1 MAAKTKR
8 ISTLIESQLP
18 EFISGEYQLFSRF
31 LEKYYESLEVQGGT
45 LDVINNLQKYAD
57 IDFYEKNLL
66 KQSDLLAVQITESSS
81 TIVLQD
87 ASSFPRKNGYVR
99 IDDEIIFYAT
109 RTDTELR
116 ECSRGVSGNTTLGD
130 LYDSSDFVSTT
141 AVTHAAGR
149 TVYNVSNLFLYAF
162 VKNFENQ
169 YLGSFPEKYLKG
181 DVDKRTLIKNI
192 QKFYKTKGTSSSISF
207 IFNTIVNKEP
217 DSPKVYN
224 PKDFTYKSSE
234 SDWVKTFAIK
244 AKLVSGDPKTL
255 IGKKLVQ
262 TATAEYGYADAIV
275 DNVSPLGTFDGE
287 QIYNVVLAPETVNGE
302 FSVSTKTTLQKRLD
316 QSKTSGRIDVFST
329 IGWDQEGS
337 ILIGEEIIE
346 FEDKN
351 ATQFIIKSRGSIPL
365 TYEVGETVY
374 KPVSLIS
381 GDVRL
386 TSMGVVYDLKVKSSD
401 PYASAGDKVQVSPP
415 GFQTA
420 DPKIVVTGTNTPRW
434 IFNSSSVSAPTNTNV
449 ESALSEVKTNVS
461 AIFADDQYYYIAS
474 SSYPNYTILDGVTAT
489 QRVEDQNLLRLI
501 RKQSTRTTEIYET
514 PKKDVGILVNGTPI
528 YSYKDNESIR
538 YGLLEKIEVESRGS
552 GYVNPPFVLV
562 DGLPNKARAVMS
574 GQIVDGY
581 IVDTQD
587 VFPKT
592 PEITVTSGRNASIR
606 AIVTNGKVTSLVI
619 DNPGEFYSSPP
630 IVSIR
635 DRKGKGRFAN
645 FEAIVDIDGDITGF
659 NKIEEGSFYTQEN
672 IEVVIIPVGSGAVG
686 TPLLKEW
693 NKNRYESLKSDLD
706 TENGYLF
713 ANTNV
718 KYGYGYGHVANPKT
732 LRVTLNDNI
741 DSTGSEPA
749 SKTHSPIIGFAYDG
763 NPIYG
768 PFGYTNPL
776 NSQSSI
782 SRMTS
787 SYSLKGNR
795 TGGPEIVDYQL
806 GFFTNDY
813 EYIHKSGSLDE
824 NNGRYCVT
832 PDFPEGTYAY
842 FLTIDNTQEPQFP
855 YFVGKNFYSLP
866 VDSNYN
872 SDISQSEIPKSAK
885 RLNSSGITNNGEGLI
900 AFVSE
905 VKSGTVDSLQVD
917 DSSANFSPNSRVRF
931 DNSDT
936 EGRDVEAIVSSVN
949 GKSVNYLQSKEDKVV
964 RLTTIQN
971 AYLFTDDTLTQPSS
985 NASGTIVGLVQNENV
1000 IVLKDVI
1007 GTFDNTGTFSA
1018 TIKTFSLL
1026 IDQNGSYT
1034 GGATL
1039 FLTDGKNPPVA
1050 EAIILESTN
1059 KQNIVTIKATAGDW
1073 NLFNDP
1079 NNDYFIQ
1086 SDNLFNTSGSRIITL
1101 SSLSDNLEPFEVNQ
1115 SVALIETAT
1124 DHGLGVGDDVVID
1137 INPDDT
1143 TKSKTYYVR
1152 KRLYQEVTFLT
1163 PKNDTKINFSGVG
1176 RFDILNGGIGYA
1188 VGTYED
1194 VSLTGGSGTGAK
1206 ATLVVSEKVIGG
1218 NPTGVVSSVTITDFG
1233 SGYKKFD
1240 DLSVEDS
1247 DLQRSSAPTLGTS
1260 RLTIRVDHAGF
1271 AAGSNS
1277 LYVESTIGF
1286 ANNDLLQIGNE
1297 VVKITSIDS
1306 TNNIFTV
1313 DRAQDGTS
1321 ELDHYDNQVVSL
1333 YKGGYNFT
1341 DNFRITTDSGSGFI
1355 RSYDRETQKAIIVF
1369 EYSTTKLTARDL
1381 LVGTNFFDASAPT
1394 NRFVSVGSATES
1406 DFKFEFSEDNVSFTK
1421 NPNINIQEFY
1431 RYVFDTSHSSM
1442 TGIALDFSPSKN
1454 YNVVTIEKLQSSV
1467 SPGSTGALIDLK
1479 FGFGSRLA
1487 TNGYSEKIGTD
1498 FTNFYYFDKNGIV
1511 SSDDRYLKII
1521 TDPLQGNKK
1530 VTYVT
1535 PNRFVYDV
1543 PFEPLYDGSGTIT
1556 YKTTGE
1562 FAVGSIDSFRIT
1574 NSGLNYKKVPIISGV
1589 DPNTNFKAKGT
1600 VIFDTVTNTING
1612 VNITD
1617 KGSNYVDPKVIITNG
1632 DGSGAEFNVISRGGE
1647 VFSITVKNSGK
1658 GYTYQPEIE
1667 IVEGS
1672 VEIYAVSNSI
1682 GVPQSIKISQ
1692 NGGAYHLDNTVASTF
1707 TGKYVVS
1714 LKNPQGNFLE
1724 GEIVKQTI
1732 NGIEVSRAEVSEW
1745 RPGSNLLKL
1754 EKIQGTLRQNFEIKG
1769 SVSKSTGTVTS
1780 IFVTELNPSIASF
1793 YDNIGYYVSD
1803 RGRLGV
1809 SNQRITDSFFYQ
1821 DYSYVIK
1828 SKTSIEQW
1836 RDLIKSTT
1844 HPAGFKLFGE
1854 VSIDAEAT
1862 NKMPVQSPSAGHFT
1876 VIQLWDPQ
1884 KNTVTVENTR
1894 RTITQTVQKV
1904 DQYNIVKGLGSA
1916 STSEFNF
1923 NETRAFEVKLSADFD
1938 GYYDT
1943 DGRLQGT
1950 KTFQVKD
1957 DEGNLF
1963 TPYNASNLIITLDG
1977 VLQEPEVAYTVSGQ
1991 TITFTNPPLGDNTK
2005 QTGNAISDVTTYDGV
2020 TFYGKYIQF
2029 KDNQYDNRYIRKIR
2043 NIFQRNGRWID
2054 AANQVERNRAFIVA
2068 ESIGYAKTKY
2078 PTLDWSTK
2086 TDDYERDLGFIVD
2099 AYSHDLRFGGNVKI
2113 NSYLNIINDNNDY
2126 DYFTTNKSESL
2137 GIVRYLTNLVNL
2149 SVRNWDFVEEN
2160 VSYLQGSFKVTVS
2173 DTKNLAVGMHIS
2185 SGTAFS
2191 SGTKIVSIDSNT
2203 EITLNRAALANSG
2216 GAGGASVGITNLQGT
2231 APAGGTTLPT
2241 AIGRVVSGGQYQVP
2255 PGSVVAV
2262 PVSFSSSDS
2271 ATFFFSGI
2279 NNGTYYDAS
2288 NLIERNKQYIREELV
2303 GWFAATYPTTTWT
2316 DLVKDANEYI
2326 DSIVYHLRFGGN
2338 EYVVDLAQNYYQN
2351 TFYPYP
2357 ETLKYGV
2364 DATKFSAGYS
2374 YVRDLMVLA
2383 MRNSLPTGTYTNVAP
2398 YFDNSIA
2405 TDPSFPLCAQ
2415 VESALDSFYSIM
2427 NTVLTEGKGL
2437 VEKSSVNS
2445 SKPGNWTGLLPYSN
2459 YTIIPDSLLP
2469 SYECADVVSSV
2480 DSLYTTITNI
2490 LDGNAVPIAY
2500 PDYVDGENKIFE
2512 LYWEDGSDAITE
2524 EDEDLFLTI
2533 NAVLQKP
2540 KYREDYPAEDAYYI
2554 DRTVI
2559 PNRIVFDVAPI
2570 WDQDLGAKSVGEP
2583 TAVEKVVGVGV
2594 GNYKRLTIDKN
2605 LIDGSRGGPFL
2616 ILDLEDLT
2624 VQSIED
2630 NAYLYV
2636 FLDGVLQREG
2646 YSYDVVGPNIT
2657 FKAPIKKEMK
2667 IDIRYLYGREI
2678 GQILNIYDY
2687 LPDTYY
2693 AKGSV
2698 ELQTTSGAAALVEGS
2713 WAGEYT
2719 GNTLQCW
2726 QINPDGTRNIIGE
2739 VLEIV
2744 ATGDVL
2750 NLDVYGMKCDL
2761 IQGDPVVFVIKGHY
2775 DVNYTVP
2782 LAPTGSTIAYDVD
2795 DAGRLQLSDNFT
2807 AWKGSIIRKSYKN
2820 PFVSLS
2826 DNDFIRVEGES
2837 RFRRIKKLPQVVG
2850 TREQRLQKGS
2860 TNAIFGTV
2868 EVETYSGVTRGEGLS
2883 VVATVENGRVVS
2895 LSWNQRS
2902 FDPLTQPTAYQY
2914 YTPPVLN
2921 FVPQDGNGG
2930 GAKAVVLVS
2939 KGQIVSVDL
2948 IEGGEGYTEAPLVR
2962 VSRRYDLK
2970 KERGVGVSLINLR
2983 MNPYIETAGMTAIST
2998 IDVLGN
3004 QVSGVNSFTSVFFD
3018 SPVDADRV
3026 ITAQIQLV
3034 EETGEDLDAGLVE
3047 HLSTVTSER
3056 DTALVDT
3063 EHEVTEINIYLETPY
3078 IVNID
3083 SQSTLTLQSSNREIT
3098 NSVNYVINNAALSNV
3113 NYYEVAAY
3121 LQADADPTD
3130 TIIYIADT
3138 SKFKANGYLLIGNE
3152 VVKYFLKFGDRF
3164 LKVKRGVNNTTA
3176 QFWSAGTYLR
3186 QIPDPV
3192 SIAYGGV
3199 AVIESQSS
3207 LVSVKGG
3214 AAVGL
3219 TERETE
3225 RLIITPEVQPKT
3237 STRVITAEIQPQ
3249 LNVQSISQISADI
3262 QYKLETF
3269 ADNVLSFTTT
3279 QKETLV
3285 RSEVQTVH
3293 SEFVVRKEAT
3303 EFLIFTPPGG
3313 VVDGY
3318 EESAFIDDPINTRL
3332 NGYVDLLD
3340 DYGVTKRD
3348 GTTIF
3353 VKNAVFSTF
3362 NQYIG
3367 NYKKT
3372 NVGYVL
3378 KHFDGIF
3385 DDGFANVSGYTLA
3398 DVQFYFPS
3406 LTIRDFIDRSES
3418 QYTLGGDKFNVLP
3431 PSIQNPVTISS
3442 STGTIGGPIVV
3453 QDTTNF
3459 PTSGY
3464 LFSSSGSIIQYTGK
3478 TPTSFTGCTLYRGPN
3493 SITSGDDLIPFA
3505 IS

>member
-18 EFISGEYQLFSRF
+18 EFISSEYELFGRF
-31 LEKYYESLEVQGGT
+31 VEKYYESLEVQGGT
-45 LDVINNLQKYAD
+45 LDVINNLQKYTD

-66 KQSDLLAVQITESSS
+66 KQSDSLAVEIDENSSV
-81 TIVLQD
+81 IVLQD
-87 ASSFPRKNGYVR
+87 ASSFPKKNGYVR
-99 IDDEIIFYAT
+99 IEDEIIFYGV
-109 RTDTELR
+109 RTNTELR
-116 ECSRGVSGNTTLGD
+116 ECSRGISGNTTLGD
-130 LYDSSDFVSTT
+130 LYNSSDFDSTT
-141 AVTHAAGR
+141 AANHAAGKQ
-149 TVYNVSNLFLYAF
+149 VYNVSNLFLYAF

-217 DSPKVYN
+217 DSPAVYN

-234 SDWVKTFAIK
+234 SDWVKTFAVK

-255 IGKKLVQ
+255 IGKKLIQ

-275 DNVSPLGTFDGE
+275 DNVSSLGTFDGE

-302 FSVSTKTTLQKRLD
+302 FSVSTKTKLQRRLD
-316 QSKTSGRIDVFST
+316 QSQVSGRIDVFST

-337 ILIGEEIIE
+337 ILIGEEVIE

-351 ATQFIIKSRGSIPL
+351 ATQFIIKSRGLTPL
-365 TYEVGETVY
+365 TYEVGEIVY
-374 KPVSLIS
+374 KPVSLIG
-381 GDVRL
+381 GDVNL
-386 TSMGVVYDLKVKSSD
+386 ISMGIVYDLKIKSSA
-401 PYASAGDKVQVSPP
+401 PYASSGDKIQVSPP

-434 IFNSSSVSAPTNTNV
+434 IFSSSSVSAPTNTNV

-501 RKQSTRTTEIYET
+501 RKQSTRTTEVYKT

-528 YSYKDNESIR
+528 YSYKDSESIR
-538 YGLLEKIEVESRGS
+538 YGSLEKIEVESRGS

-581 IVDTQD
+581 IVDTQN

-672 IEVVIIPVGSGAVG
+672 IEVVIISVGSGAVG
-686 TPLLKEW
+686 DPLLKEW
-693 NKNRYESLKSDLD
+693 NKNRYENLKSELD

-713 ANTNV
+713 ANTNI

-732 LRVTLNDNI
+732 LRVGLNDNI
-741 DSTGSEPA
+741 DSTGSEP
-749 SKTHSPIIGFAYDG
+749 STKIHSPIIGFAYDG

-768 PFGYTNPL
+768 PFGYTSPL

-795 TGGPEIVDYQL
+795 TGGPQIVDYQL
-806 GFFTNDY
+806 GFFVNDY

-824 NNGRYCVT
+824 NNGRFCVT

-842 FLTIDNTQEPQFP
+842 FLTIDSNQEPQFP
-855 YFVGKNFYSLP
+855 YFVGENFYSLP

-872 SDISQSEIPKSAK
+872 SDISQSEIPKNAK

-900 AFVSE
+900 AFISE
-905 VKSGTVDSLQVD
+905 VKSGTIDSLQVD
-917 DSSANFSPNSRVRF
+917 NSSANFSPNSKVYF
-931 DNSDT
+931 DNTDT

-971 AYLFTDDTLTQPSS
+971 AYLFSDDTLTQPSS

-1007 GTFDNTGTFSA
+1007 GRFDNTGTFSA

-1026 IDQNGSYT
+1026 IDQNGTYT
-1034 GGATL
+1034 AGATL

-1059 KQNIVTIKATAGDW
+1059 RQNILTIKAETGDW
-1073 NLFNDP
+1073 SLFNDP
-1079 NNDYFIQ
+1079 DNDYFIQ

-1101 SSLSDNLEPFEVNQ
+1101 SSLSDNLEPFDVNQ

-1163 PKNDTKINFSGVG
+1163 PKNDTKINFSGIG

-1194 VSLTGGSGTGAK
+1194 ISLTGGSGTGAK

-1240 DLSVEDS
+1240 YLGVDDS
-1247 DLQRSSAPTLGTS
+1247 DLLRANTPTLGNA
-1260 RLTIRVDHAGF
+1260 RFTILVDHAGF
-1271 AAGSNS
+1271 AAGENS
-1277 LYVESTIGF
+1277 LYVNSTVGF

-1321 ELDHYDNQVVSL
+1321 ELDHYNNQVVSL

-1341 DNFRITTDSGSGFI
+1341 DNFRITTDAGSGFI
-1355 RSYDRETQKAIIVF
+1355 RSYNRETQTAVIVF
-1369 EYSTTKLTARDL
+1369 DYSIIKSSARNL
-1381 LVGTNFFDASAPT
+1381 LVGTNFFDASSPT
-1394 NRFVSVGSATES
+1394 ARFVSVGSADEI
-1406 DFKFEFSEDNVSFTK
+1406 DFKFEFSEDNTTFIK
-1421 NPNINIQEFY
+1421 NPNIDIQEFY

-1442 TGIALDFSPSKN
+1442 SGVSLDFSPSKN
-1454 YNVVTIEKLQSSV
+1454 YNVVTVEKLQSGI
-1467 SPGSTGALIDLK
+1467 SPGSSGSFTDLK

-1487 TNGYSEKIGTD
+1487 TNGYSTKVGTD
-1498 FTNFYYFDKNGIV
+1498 FTNFYYFDKNNIV

-1521 TDPLQGNKK
+1521 TDPLQGKK
-1530 VTYVT
+1530 KLTYVT
-1535 PNRFVYDV
+1535 PNRFVYDI
-1543 PFEPLYDGSGTIT
+1543 PFDPLYDGSGSIS

-1562 FAVGSIDSFRIT
+1562 FAVGSIDSFAIT
-1574 NSGLNYKKVPIISGV
+1574 NSGLNYKKVPIIDGV
-1589 DPNTNFKAKGT
+1589 DPNSNFKARAT
-1600 VIFDTVTNTING
+1600 VLFDTVTNTINA
-1612 VNITD
+1612 VDITD
-1617 KGSNYVDPKVIITNG
+1617 KGSDYNNPKVVITNG
-1632 DGSGAEFNVISRGGE
+1632 DGLGAEFNIIAQDGKIL
-1647 VFSITVKNSGK
+1647 SITVKNPGK

-1667 IVEGS
+1667 IVETS

-1692 NGGAYHLDNTVASTF
+1692 NGGAYHLDKTVASTF
-1707 TGKYVVS
+1707 TGKYIVS
-1714 LKNPQGNFLE
+1714 LKNPQGKFLE

-1732 NGIEVSRAEVSEW
+1732 NGVEVSRAEVSEW

-1754 EKIQGTLRQNFEIKG
+1754 EKIEGTLRQNFEIKG
-1769 SVSKSTGTVTS
+1769 SVSKSTGTVVS

-1793 YDNIGYYVSD
+1793 YDNIGYYISD
-1803 RGRLGV
+1803 RGKLGV
-1809 SNQRITDSFFYQ
+1809 SNQRITDSYFYQ

-1828 SKTSIEQW
+1828 SKTPIEQW

-1844 HPAGFKLFGE
+1844 HPAGFNLFGE
-1854 VSIDAEAT
+1854 VAIDAKAST
-1862 NKMPVQSPSAGHFT
+1862 KMPTKSSNAGHFT
-1876 VIQLWDPQ
+1876 LIQLWDPE
-1884 KNTVTVENTR
+1884 KNIVTVENTR

-1904 DQYNIVKGLGSA
+1904 DQYNIIKGLGSA

-1923 NETRAFEVKLSADFD
+1923 NETRAFEVKLSANFD
-1938 GYYDT
+1938 GYYDS

-1963 TPYNASNLIITLDG
+1963 TPYSPSNLIITLDG
-1977 VLQEPEVAYTVSGQ
+1977 ILQEPNVAYTVSGQ
-1991 TITFTNPPLGDNTK
+1991 TITFTNPPLGNNTK
-2005 QTGNAISDVTTYDGV
+2005 QTGNTISDVTEYKGV

-2029 KDNQYDNRYIRKIR
+2029 KDNQYDDRYIKKTQ

-2054 AANQVERNRAFIVA
+2054 AANQIERNKLFIVA
-2068 ESIGYAKTKY
+2068 ESVGYGKNKY
-2078 PTLDWSTK
+2078 PSLDWSTK

-2113 NSYLNIINDNNDY
+2113 NNYVNIINDENKY
-2126 DYFTTNKSESL
+2126 DYFTKNKTESL

-2160 VSYLQGSFKVTVS
+2160 VSYLQGSFKVDVS
-2173 DTKNLAVGMHIS
+2173 NTNNLAVGMYIS
-2185 SGTAFS
+2185 SGTAFAPD
-2191 SGTKIVSIDSNT
+2191 TKIVSINSST
-2203 EITLNRAALANSG
+2203 EITLNKAALANSG

-2241 AIGRVVSGGQYQVP
+2241 AIGRVVSGGQYEVA
-2255 PGSVVAV
+2255 PGSIVAV

-2279 NNGTYYDAS
+2279 NNGTFYDAS
-2288 NLIERNKQYIREELV
+2288 NLIEKNKQYIMEEV
-2303 GWFAATYPTTTWT
+2303 SGWFAATYPSTVWT
-2316 DLVKDANEYI
+2316 DLNKDINEYI
-2326 DSIVYHLRFGGN
+2326 DGVVYHSRFGGN
-2338 EYVVDLAQNYYQN
+2338 EYVVDLAQNYYRN

-2357 ETLKYGV
+2357 ETLKYNV
-2364 DATKFSAGYS
+2364 DATKYSAGYS
-2374 YVRDLMVLA
+2374 FVRDLMVLA
-2383 MRNSLPTGTYTNVAP
+2383 MRNNLTVGTYTNISP
-2398 YFDNSIA
+2398 YFDNTIA
-2405 TDPSFPLCAQ
+2405 TDSTFPACIQ

-2427 NTVLTEGKGL
+2427 NTILTEGKGL
-2437 VEKSSVNS
+2437 VERTSTNS

-2490 LDGNAVPIAY
+2490 LNNSIVPITY

-2512 LYWEDGSDAITE
+2512 LYWEDGTDVITE

-2540 KYREDYPAEDAYYI
+2540 KYKEDYPAEDAYYI
-2554 DRTVI
+2554 DRTVV

-2570 WDQDLGAKSVGEP
+2570 WDQDLGAKSIGEP
-2583 TAVEKVVGVGV
+2583 TAVEKVVGIGV
-2594 GNYKRLTIDKN
+2594 GNYKRLTVDKS
-2605 LIDGSRGGPFL
+2605 LISGSRGGPFL

-2624 VQSIED
+2624 VQNIED
-2630 NAYLYV
+2630 SAYLYV

-2646 YSYDVVGPNIT
+2646 YSYSVIGPNIT
-2657 FKAPIKKEMK
+2657 FKSPIKKEMK

-2678 GQILNIYDY
+2678 GQILNIYDFTQ
-2687 LPDTYY
+2687 DTYY
-2693 AKGSV
+2693 VKSSV
-2698 ELQTTSGAAALVEGS
+2698 ELQTTSGAATLVEGL
-2713 WAGEYT
+2713 WAGKYN
-2719 GNTLQCW
+2719 GNTLHAW
-2726 QINPDGTRNIIGE
+2726 QINSNGTRNIIGE

-2744 ATGDVL
+2744 ATGNVL
-2750 NLDVYGMKCDL
+2750 NLNVYGMKCEL
-2761 IQGDPVVFVIKGHY
+2761 LQGEPVVFSIKGQY
-2775 DVNYTVP
+2775 SVNYTVP
-2782 LAPTGSTIAYDVD
+2782 LASTGSTLTYDVD
-2795 DAGRLQLSDNFT
+2795 DKGRLLLSDNLND
-2807 AWKGSIIRKSYKN
+2807 WKGSIIRKSYKN

-2837 RFRRIKKLPQVVG
+2837 RFRKIKKLPQIVG
-2850 TREQRLQKGS
+2850 TREERLQKGS
-2860 TNAIFGTV
+2860 TNSVFGTV

-2883 VVATVENGRVVS
+2883 VVAVVENGSVVR
-2895 LSWNQRS
+2895 LDWNQRS
-2902 FDPLTQPTAYQY
+2902 YDPLTQPTAYQY

-2921 FVPQDGNGG
+2921 FVPQNGNGG

-2939 KGQIVSVDL
+2939 KGQVVSVEL
-2948 IEGGEGYTEAPLVR
+2948 IDGGTGYTEAPLVR

-2970 KERGVGVSLINLR
+2970 KERGIGVSLINLK
-2983 MNPYIETAGMTAIST
+2983 MNPYVDTAGMTAIST
-2998 IDVLGN
+2998 IDILGS

-3018 SPVDADRV
+3018 SPVDTDRQ
-3026 ITAQIQLV
+3026 INAQIQLV

-3056 DTALVDT
+3056 DTALIDT
-3063 EHEVTEINIYLETPY
+3063 EHEITEINVYIETPY

-3083 SQSTLTLQSSNREIT
+3083 ALSTLTLQSSNREIT
-3098 NSVNYVINNAALSNV
+3098 NSVSNVINNTALSNV
-3113 NYYEVAAY
+3113 NYYEIAAY
-3121 LQADADPTD
+3121 LQVDADPTD
-3130 TIIYIADT
+3130 SIIYIADT
-3138 SKFKANGYLLIGNE
+3138 SKFKSTGYLLVGKE
-3152 VVKYFLKFGDRF
+3152 VVRYFLKFGDRF

-3176 QFWSAGTYLR
+3176 QFWSAGTYIR

-3199 AVIESQSS
+3199 STIESQSS

-3214 AAVGL
+3214 AEVGL

-3225 RLIITPEVQPKT
+3225 RLIITPDVSPKT
-3237 STRVITAEIQPQ
+3237 STRVITTAVQPQ
-3249 LNVQSISQISADI
+3249 LNVQSISQISSKVV
-3262 QYKLETF
+3262 YRLEPP
-3269 ADNVLSFTTT
+3269 AGSILSFNTTR
-3279 QKETLV
+3279 KETSV
-3285 RSEVQTVH
+3285 RSVVQTVH
-3293 SEFVVRKEAT
+3293 SEFVIKKEST

-3318 EESAFIDDPINTRL
+3318 EESAFIDDPIKTRL
-3332 NGYVDLLD
+3332 NGMVDLLD
-3340 DYGVTKRD
+3340 DYGVVQRN
-3348 GTTIF
+3348 GNTIF
-3353 VKNAVFSTF
+3353 VKNSIFSTF
-3362 NQYIG
+3362 NQYVG

-3378 KHFDGIF
+3378 KHFDGLF
-3385 DDGFANVSGYTLA
+3385 DDGTANVSGYTLA
-3398 DVQFYFPS
+3398 DVEFYFPS
-3406 LTIRDFIDRSES
+3406 LSIRDFIERGES
-3418 QYTLGGDKFNVLP
+3418 QYTLGGEKFNILP
-3431 PSIQNPVTISS
+3431 PSIQNPVAISS
-3442 STGTIGGPIVV
+3442 SVGTIGGAIIV
-3453 QDTTNF
+3453 QDTTSF
-3459 PTSGY
+3459 PSSGF
-3464 LFSSSGSIIQYTGK
+3464 LFTSSGSVIEYTSK
-3478 TPTSFTGCTLYRGPN
+3478 TTNSFEGCTLTRGPN
-3493 SITSGDDLIPFA
+3493 SIVSGDELIPF
-3505 IS
+3505 SN